1 MDVDHQMYIHLRRRG
16 AFGKFPSR
24 RHSKM
29 TINRPERRT
38 LGDLRRLPNQGRG
51 DASLDAPALTGSRLN
66 LLTAVAKDK
75 QKQKKSKK
83 DAQLVLRLN
92 KDLRDRFIDACQDL
106 DTSAAREVRRFI
118 KRFLRRYDK
127 GELDD

>member
-1 MDVDHQMYIHLRRRG
+1 MILQTR
-16 AFGKFPSR
+16 
-24 RHSKM
+24 
-29 TINRPERRT
+29 
-38 LGDLRRLPNQGRG
+38 
-51 DASLDAPALTGSRLN
+51 ALTGSRQN
-66 LLTAVAKDK
+66 LLKAVAKDK
-75 QKQKKSKK
+75 EKQKRSKK

-92 KDLRDRFIDACQDL
+92 KDLRNRFVDACQDL